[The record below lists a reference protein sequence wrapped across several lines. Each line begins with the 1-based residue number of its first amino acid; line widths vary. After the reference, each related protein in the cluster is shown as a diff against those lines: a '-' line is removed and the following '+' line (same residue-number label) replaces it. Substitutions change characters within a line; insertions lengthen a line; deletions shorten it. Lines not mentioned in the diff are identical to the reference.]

1 MSVLRWLGLARD
13 DASGSPSAAGGSEP
27 ASIRRIADQLEALP
41 EDQARFLAAFA
52 YVLARVAQAD
62 LDIDA
67 TESAE
72 MERLVARVAGLDAA
86 QATLAVE
93 IAKSQ
98 ARHLGG
104 TENYVVTREFRRA
117 STREQ
122 RVRLLEALFAV
133 AAADGTISSLES
145 AEIYSIADEL
155 GFTRAE
161 TNSLRSRWREKLS
174 EFQAG

>member
-1 MSVLRWLGLARD
+1 MSLLRWLGLARED
-13 DASGSPSAAGGSEP
+13 GSAAPAGDEP
-27 ASIRRIADQLEALP
+27 ASIRHIAEQLDALP
-41 EDQARFLAAFA
+41 EDQARFLAAFS

-62 LDIDA
+62 LEIGA
-67 TESAE
+67 SESAE
-72 MERLVARVAGLDAA
+72 MERLVARVAGLGQAE
-86 QATLAVE
+86 ATLAVE

-104 TENYVVTREFRRA
+104 TENYVVTREFRRV

-133 AAADGTISSLES
+133 AAADGSISSLES
-145 AEIYSIADEL
+145 AEIYSISDEL

-161 TNSLRSRWREKLS
+161 TNSLRSRWRDKLS
-174 EFQAG
+174 VFQTTSED